1 MPNLPLSHN
10 DTAKADD
17 VFQQQIFIDQVCEL
31 IRNCQ
36 PPKGIG
42 INGYWG
48 TGKTSALMQI
58 HKTLTGAAP
67 HDYRKSN
74 DQNIVPVWF
83 EAWRYQSETIP
94 IVALLQEIRA
104 QLGTWQKLVHKGKK
118 LPEIA
123 VMGYWEPLTLP

>member
-1 MPNLPLSHN
+1 MVNLPLSRN

-48 TGKTSALMQI
+48 TGKIDNVHILSA
-58 HKTLTGAAP
+58 
-67 HDYRKSN
+67 S
-74 DQNIVPVWF
+74 
-83 EAWRYQSETIP
+83 
-94 IVALLQEIRA
+94 
-104 QLGTWQKLVHKGKK
+104 
-118 LPEIA
+118 
-123 VMGYWEPLTLP
+123 